1 MVFMERII
9 LETSGQLFPP
19 DTATNIAF
27 PFVLAAPAQALRI
40 EYSYEPKMLADDAL
54 AERLLEAG
62 MEHCVEPQD
71 RAQFPIRSF
80 LPLVNLVTLSVDAPD
95 GYRGCAHRHD
105 PVQTHVLRAEDSS
118 PGFDDGAILA
128 GSWQVVINVHAVVTS
143 PCTYHLKVT
152 AEGGDAR

>member
-1 MVFMERII
+1 
-9 LETSGQLFPP
+9 
-19 DTATNIAF
+19 
-27 PFVLAAPAQALRI
+27 
-40 EYSYEPKMLADDAL
+40 
-54 AERLLEAG
+54 

-128 GSWQVVINVHAVVTS
+128 GSWRVVINVHAVVTS

-152 AEGGDAR
+152 AEGGEAR